1 MSCYIQEPLSWA
13 VSSIFT
19 MLLCGH
25 WCGLFIQH
33 SPAAGGI
40 WYLQIF
46 CGLVIFD
53 MQGAMMSAPLDSKAL
68 SLKSFSEV
76 SLWVG
81 VSQCRVL
88 PSPSPP
94 PKTCLFYFIKC
105 KADICKALWV
115 MNCSGNVCCRRSVL
129 GHQKSVEPRK
139 CWHCSMSSS
148 VTPEQETGL
157 IPLLLLFLLNEMY
170 VKISETSCCFF
181 SLIVISDEQEV

>member
-1 MSCYIQEPLSWA
+1 M
-13 VSSIFT
+13 SSIFT

-25 WCGLFIQH
+25 WYGLSSQP

-40 WYLQIF
+40 WYLQIL

-68 SLKSFSEV
+68 SPKSFSEV

-81 VSQCRVL
+81 LSQCRLL

-105 KADICKALWV
+105 KADVCKALWV

-129 GHQKSVEPRK
+129 GLKLNTKSQWSLENVGIAQWTPVSRLNRK
-139 CWHCSMSSS
+139 L
-148 VTPEQETGL
+148 G
-157 IPLLLLFLLNEMY
+157 
-170 VKISETSCCFF
+170 
-181 SLIVISDEQEV
+181 